1 MCVVEFVSV
10 CVLVLGVEG
19 VVSFF
24 GGGESTTNS
33 STFEVDLHYMS
44 ADYQQPAKH
53 EKSAENPIL
62 ARLDLE
68 LGKPHLLDWSS
79 GQTFF

>member
-1 MCVVEFVSV
+1 M
-10 CVLVLGVEG
+10 
-19 VVSFF
+19 
-24 GGGESTTNS
+24 GERVQQQTS
-33 STFEVDLHYMS
+33 STSEVDLRYMS

-53 EKSAENPIL
+53 EKSAENLIL

-79 GQTFF
+79 GPTFF

>member
-1 MCVVEFVSV
+1 MTATPSST
-10 CVLVLGVEG
+10 LLPNLGV
-19 VVSFF
+19 VCFF
-24 GGGESTTNS
+24 LVGERVQQQTS
-33 STFEVDLHYMS
+33 STSEVDLHYMS
-44 ADYQQPAKH
+44 ANYQQPAKH

-79 GQTFF
+79 GPTFF

>member
-1 MCVVEFVSV
+1 
-10 CVLVLGVEG
+10 
-19 VVSFF
+19 
-24 GGGESTTNS
+24 
-33 STFEVDLHYMS
+33 MS
-44 ADYQQPAKH
+44 ADNQQPAKH

>member
-1 MCVVEFVSV
+1 MSGGCLFF
-10 CVLVLGVEG
+10 LV
-19 VVSFF
+19 
-24 GGGESTTNS
+24 GERVQQQTS
-33 STFEVDLHYMS
+33 STSEVDLHFTS
-44 ADYQQPAKH
+44 ADYQQPVKH